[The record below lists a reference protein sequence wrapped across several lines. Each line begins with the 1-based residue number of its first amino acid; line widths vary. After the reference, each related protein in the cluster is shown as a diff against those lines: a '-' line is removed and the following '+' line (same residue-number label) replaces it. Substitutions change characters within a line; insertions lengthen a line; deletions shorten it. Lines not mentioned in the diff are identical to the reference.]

1 MGRRGHRSAMP
12 AGSIKAIIA
21 GLIVALG
28 LGHAPAPHSDRLGL
42 PQFVLWSWDRAD
54 DLHFIDPAD
63 TGVAYLAGTI
73 RLAADGLAIV
83 PRRNP
88 LLLPPGAATL
98 AVIHIALDRAQPPM
112 LDDAARDRLV
122 AAILALR
129 PADSAALQIDF
140 EVAQSQQ
147 SFLAATIRALRQK
160 LPETPLSMT
169 ALSSWCL
176 NETWLDA
183 LPVDEVVPML
193 FRLGPD
199 RLRIA
204 THFSAGGDF
213 RDARCRDSFGIATDE
228 TRRNA
233 FDAPRLAGRRAYVF
247 AAAPWTANTY
257 ATIRREFAP

>member
-1 MGRRGHRSAMP
+1 MP
-12 AGSIKAIIA
+12 AGSIKAVIA
-21 GLIVALG
+21 ALLVAFGLSP
-28 LGHAPAPHSDRLGL
+28 APAPRPDRLGL
-42 PQFVLWSWDRAD
+42 PPLMLWSWDRAD
-54 DLHFIDPAD
+54 DLRFIDAAD

-73 RLAADGLAIV
+73 YLAADGIATV

-98 AVIHIALDRAQPPM
+98 AVIHIALDRARPPA
-112 LDDAARDRLV
+112 LDDATRDRLV
-122 AAILALR
+122 AAVLGLR
-129 PADSAALQIDF
+129 AADNAALQIDF
-140 EVAQSQQ
+140 EVTQSQQ

-160 LPETPLSMT
+160 LPDTPLSMT

-204 THFSAGGDF
+204 AHFSAGGDF
-213 RDARCRDSFGIATDE
+213 RDARCRGSFGVATDE
-228 TRRNA
+228 MRRNA
-233 FDAPRLAGRRAYVF
+233 FDAPQLAGRRTYVF
-247 AAAPWTANTY
+247 APKHWTADTY
-257 ATIRREFAP
+257 ATIRQEIAR

>member
-1 MGRRGHRSAMP
+1 MP

-21 GLIVALG
+21 GLLVALG
-28 LGHAPAPHSDRLGL
+28 LSHAPAPSPDRLGL
-42 PQFVLWSWDRAD
+42 PQLVLWSWDRAD
-54 DLHFIDPAD
+54 DLRFINPAD
-63 TGVAYLAGTI
+63 TGVAYLAGSI
-73 RLAADGLAIV
+73 HLAADGIAVV

-88 LLLPPGAATL
+88 LLLPPRTATL
-98 AVIHIALDRAQPPM
+98 AVIHIALDRARPPA
-112 LDDAARDRLV
+112 LDDATRDRLV

-129 PADSAALQIDF
+129 PAASVALQIDF

-147 SFLAATIRALRQK
+147 SFLAATILALRQK
-160 LPETPLSMT
+160 LPDTPLSMT

-176 NETWLDA
+176 NESWLDT

-204 THFSAGGDF
+204 AHFSAGGDF
-213 RDARCRDSFGIATDE
+213 RDARCRGSFGIAADE
-228 TRRNA
+228 MRRNA

-247 AAAPWTANTY
+247 APTAWTANTY
-257 ATIRREFAP
+257 ATIRKEFAP